1 MSDIFVSRLMTADP
15 LTVSPDTFVEE
26 AANVLQEEDIGSL
39 LVAEDGD
46 LVGILTTT
54 DFVDIVAASKP
65 KAETTVERYM
75 STDLTTVTAQITVED
90 AAELMIEE
98 GIHHLPV
105 VDDDGAAIGILTTT
119 DLTNYVSN
127 PELRSPA

>member
-15 LTVSPDTFVEE
+15 RTVSPDTFVEE

-39 LVAEDGD
+39 LVEEDGE

-75 STDLTTVTAQITVED
+75 STDLTTVTAQDTVED

-105 VDDDGAAIGILTTT
+105 VDDGAAIGILTTT